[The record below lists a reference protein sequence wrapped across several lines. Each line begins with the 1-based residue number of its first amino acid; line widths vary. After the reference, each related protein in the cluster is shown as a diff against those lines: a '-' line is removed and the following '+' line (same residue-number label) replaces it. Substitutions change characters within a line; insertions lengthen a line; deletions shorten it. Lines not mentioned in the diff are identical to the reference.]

1 MTKINFKSSVIALTI
16 GLVMV
21 SCGGNASTKQDAD
34 GATATE
40 QSEPQSTTSK
50 SGDDWTSNEYLKQIP
65 KPDFTIDSDD
75 VDISDRQAFVRFS
88 ASKEQVTAY
97 WEKVKEA
104 GFTKNTMNSD
114 GEDMLGEYSFSA
126 SNETGYRVELT
137 GNSSRNSGS
146 LKIGK
151 QRADGLGI
159 E

>member
-1 MTKINFKSSVIALTI
+1 MTRVNFKNSLIAAAI

-21 SCGGNASTKQDAD
+21 SCGGNASKKQNAD

-40 QSEPQSTTSK
+40 QSETKATTTK
-50 SGDDWTSNEYLKQIP
+50 SGDGWTSNEYLKQVP

-88 ASKEQVTAY
+88 ATKEQVTAY
-97 WEKVKEA
+97 WEKVKAA

-114 GEDMLGEYSFSA
+114 GADMLGEYSFSA
-126 SNETGYRVELT
+126 SNESGYRVELT
-137 GNSSRNSGS
+137 GNSSRNSGV